1 MTSEIVQDPPRS
13 DVVRPTRTGL
23 LLAACC
29 LSQLMV
35 VLDGS
40 IMNVALPTIQRVLHF
55 DADSLQW
62 VLNAFMIPF
71 AGLLLLAGRLADL
84 YGRRRFFLTGIV
96 LFTAASLL
104 GGLATDAT
112 TLIIARAVQGAGA
125 AIIAPATLAVLST
138 TFTEPGER
146 AKAFGL
152 WGAAA
157 GSGGAIGVLAGGV
170 IVQWLSWRWVLLVNV
185 PLGVLLFLM
194 AAASVLESRDTR
206 AARKLDFLGAL
217 SVTVGI
223 AALVYGVA
231 EGGRYGWGSGRIV
244 AALAVG
250 AVLLAV
256 FLVDQA
262 VLAEPLMPLD
272 IFRSRSVSGSNAV
285 MFLAGAAMLSTFY
298 FMTLLL
304 QEVLHYNAIHTG
316 LAYLPLALSTF
327 VGAGVCSA
335 IVAKT
340 GARPVLALGT
350 ALGIAGLVW
359 LSRADEHATFAAGVL
374 GPTVLF
380 GIGVG
385 LVITG
390 TANGAT
396 VDVPWERQGLASGLL
411 NTNQSLGSAAGLAA
425 LVAIATSRTAHTM
438 AGNPA
443 SAASGHALASGFQL
457 AFVVAAV
464 FMAVGFVISL
474 VIPRPAQP
482 A

>member
-1 MTSEIVQDPPRS
+1 
-13 DVVRPTRTGL
+13 
-23 LLAACC
+23 
-29 LSQLMV
+29 MV

-40 IMNVALPTIQRVLHF
+40 IMNVALPTVQRVLHF

-112 TLIIARAVQGAGA
+112 TLIIARAGQGVGA

-194 AAASVLESRDTR
+194 AAASVIESRDTR

-250 AVLLAV
+250 AVLLAT

-262 VLAEPLMPLD
+262 VLADQPLMPLD

-350 ALGIAGLVW
+350 ALGIVGLVW
-359 LSRADEHATFAAGVL
+359 LSRADEHATFAAGLL

-425 LVAIATSRTAHTM
+425 LVAVATSRTAHTA
-438 AGNPA
+438 AGDPA
-443 SAASGHALASGFQL
+443 SLASGHALASGFQL

-474 VIPRPAQP
+474 VIPRPAAQP